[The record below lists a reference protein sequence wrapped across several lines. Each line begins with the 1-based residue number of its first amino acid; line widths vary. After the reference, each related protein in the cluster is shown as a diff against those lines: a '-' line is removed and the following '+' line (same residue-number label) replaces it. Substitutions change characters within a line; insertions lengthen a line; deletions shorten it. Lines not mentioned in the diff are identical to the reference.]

1 MALARCGFKTAINK
15 QDQTSNSMADK
26 KWDGRNYFLQLGT
39 CGKTIII
46 VPSCT
51 IQPMMMPQSTPD
63 FHQSKES
70 KQFSTLPLIGNPQ
83 FIGSFPPYKSP
94 FTTGILRGFSSQPPP
109 LHRPSLDVSA
119 KRAHLAS
126 SPTERRKT
134 SGRDSNVNVST
145 VAIKVAKRDDGSVKI
160 WQQLHN

>member
-1 MALARCGFKTAINK
+1 
-15 QDQTSNSMADK
+15 
-26 KWDGRNYFLQLGT
+26 
-39 CGKTIII
+39 
-46 VPSCT
+46 
-51 IQPMMMPQSTPD
+51 MMMPQSTPD

-94 FTTGILRGFSSQPPP
+94 FTTRDSPGIFQPPP

-160 WQQLHN
+160 